1 MSEAESPKVSSFTGR
16 PSHKMVPVETPSAE
30 IAAAQRRMA
39 AEFAAWK
46 QGVIGAVQGA
56 LLVAS
61 SRILLLLS
69 GAGAFYLSLQAVA
82 QPEPL
87 RIVAALTFDVGVFL
101 PCAWIA
107 IRQR

>member
-1 MSEAESPKVSSFTGR
+1 MSEAAEQRVSSITGR
-16 PSHKMVPVETPSAE
+16 PSHKMVPVADPSAE
-30 IAAAQRRMA
+30 IAAAQRRLA

-69 GAGAFYLSLQAVA
+69 GAGAFYLAAHAVA
-82 QPEPL
+82 DPQPL
-87 RIVAALTFDVGVFL
+87 RIVASLTFDIGVFL